1 MSSQRRPRGSVAG
14 SFALYVEVDPEAN
27 EIAKRVA
34 ATLGVTKAQ
43 FVEELLLHVVDDL
56 TPAGVPSWWTK
67 PVTQPG
73 ELDLAAS

>member
-1 MSSQRRPRGSVAG
+1 MATQRRPRGSVAG
-14 SFALYVEVDPEAN
+14 SFALFVEVDPEAN
-27 EIAKRVA
+27 DIAKRVA

-56 TPAGVPSWWTK
+56 DDVGIPTWWTK
-67 PVTQPG
+67 PTDRTG